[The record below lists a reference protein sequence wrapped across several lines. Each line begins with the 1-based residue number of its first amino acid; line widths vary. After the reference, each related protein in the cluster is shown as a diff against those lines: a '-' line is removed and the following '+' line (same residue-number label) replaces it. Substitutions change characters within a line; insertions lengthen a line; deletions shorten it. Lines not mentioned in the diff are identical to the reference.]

1 MRPNSILHV
10 LAWMLILAAAVD
22 VPVASA
28 GGTGGTETRD
38 TNLTES
44 LGIHPERCPEVL
56 EKLCPDGAN
65 TGVHCQEMSEICQRV
80 YFSKEETAPA
90 PRTAPTPEMP
100 KPTAATAEDMDASS
114 GEEEEEEESSD
125 EVADPESEGDV
136 SDGSFDDTSAQDD
149 AEEATEDDAVV
160 EEEAGSEEETEEY
173 DSENVEDADVEEEAG
188 NEVDADEYETDN
200 EDADTDQGDE

>member
-56 EKLCPDGAN
+56 EKLCPDGTNIGAR
-65 TGVHCQEMSEICQRV
+65 CQEMSEICQRV
-80 YFSKEETAPA
+80 YFSKEETAPT
-90 PRTAPTPEMP
+90 PRTATTPETP
-100 KPTAATAEDMDASS
+100 KPTVAEDMDASS

-125 EVADPESEGDV
+125 EVADPEPEGDV
-136 SDGSFDDTSAQDD
+136 SDGSFDDTSTQDD
-149 AEEATEDDAVV
+149 AKEATEDDAVV
-160 EEEAGSEEETEEY
+160 EEEAGSEDEIEEN
-173 DSENVEDADVEEEAG
+173 DNENVEDADVEEEAG
-188 NEVDADEYETDN
+188 NEEGADEYETDN

>member
-28 GGTGGTETRD
+28 GGTGGTDRRQANE
-38 TNLTES
+38 TES

-65 TGVHCQEMSEICQRV
+65 TDAHCHEMSEICQRV
-80 YFSKEETAPA
+80 YFSKLEAAPA
-90 PRTAPTPEMP
+90 PRTATTPETP
-100 KPTAATAEDMDASS
+100 RPAAAEDRKASA

-125 EVADPESEGDV
+125 EVADPEPEGDV
-136 SDGSFDDTSAQDD
+136 SDGSFDETSVQDD
-149 AEEATEDDAVV
+149 AEEATEDDGVA
-160 EEEAGSEEETEEY
+160 EEEADSEEEAENY
-173 DSENVEDADVEEEAG
+173 DNENVGDADVEDDAG
-188 NEVDADEYETDN
+188 NEEDADEYETDN

>member
-10 LAWMLILAAAVD
+10 VTWMLILAAAMD
-22 VPVASA
+22 MPVASA
-28 GGTGGTETRD
+28 GGTGGTDSRNKNE
-38 TNLTES
+38 TES

-56 EKLCPDGAN
+56 ERLCPDGTN
-65 TGVHCQEMSEICQRV
+65 TGAHCQEMSEICQRV
-80 YFSKEETAPA
+80 YFSKEEKAPT
-90 PRTAPTPEMP
+90 PRTATTAETP
-100 KPTAATAEDMDASS
+100 KPTVAEDKDASS

-125 EVADPESEGDV
+125 EVADPEPEGDV

-160 EEEAGSEEETEEY
+160 EEDADSEEEAENY

-188 NEVDADEYETDN
+188 NEEEADEYETDN